1 MVAVRKDLMPRHNPA
16 ASGGTVVLDAPPA
29 APAASPTPA
38 NTAPGSSPIVAAP
51 PGALKKVSFG
61 GIATKKD
68 DTKTA
73 YPVFPAD
80 AKSQELAARILYR
93 AELFEAL
100 KGALETDKA
109 ELKFLVAPY
118 YFKANHKR
126 HEVPS
131 SVSVAAA
138 PEFNDLDENGRE
150 VVRKNPRLGSAGHL
164 PKPIPHA
171 GG

>member
-1 MVAVRKDLMPRHNPA
+1 MVAVRKDFMPRHNPA

-29 APAASPTPA
+29 PPAASPTPA
-38 NTAPGSSPIVAAP
+38 NTAPGSGPTMAAP

-73 YPVFPAD
+73 YPVFPPD

-93 AELFEAL
+93 TELFEAL

-131 SVSVAAA
+131 SVS
-138 PEFNDLDENGRE
+138 
-150 VVRKNPRLGSAGHL
+150 
-164 PKPIPHA
+164 
-171 GG
+171 